1 MKSAWYKQHTT
12 ALRGSC
18 QVRGCRFLE
27 SARSSTGFQPIVPVR
42 PDTPRQDRHFQTCGR
57 SPSTDGPPAHS
68 IRRAPIE
75 AVRPASSAA
84 GSRHGHV
91 PLHVSRSGQ
100 RAQIGTET
108 RSAHPS
114 RRPAAPSPPARV
126 TPFIGL
132 LRHKRIIRT
141 PPCRAPPEKQG
152 TAPNRHGE
160 HKTQLDAT
168 LHPVHGIAM
177 KPVRGEEN
185 TGG

>member
-12 ALRGSC
+12 ALRESC

-27 SARSSTGFQPIVPVR
+27 SAHSSTGFQTLVPTR
-42 PDTPRQDRHFQTCGR
+42 PDTIRQDRHSQAYGR

-141 PPCRAPPEKQG
+141 PPCRAPPEKPG